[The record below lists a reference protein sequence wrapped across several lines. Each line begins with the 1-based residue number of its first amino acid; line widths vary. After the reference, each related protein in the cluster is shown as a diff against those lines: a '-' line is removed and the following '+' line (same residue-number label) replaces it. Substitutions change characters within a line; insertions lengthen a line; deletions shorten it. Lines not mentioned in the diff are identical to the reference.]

1 MSQQYGPLSHL
12 QLIPADKIFAF
23 YNNETNTL
31 KLSAQGEAVH
41 ITRDIHF
48 KRIKTIGGLRF
59 QLLGWVGPVT
69 LGDSPYTADSY
80 FNIELPSRVFPTG
93 LVGIETANNKQW
105 VVEIESLLKNG
116 SQKPLSA
123 SLATGDADDSVEL
136 VPPQEPIIA
145 ELGKPFTIQ
154 QRDEFKGKGGTVNIS
169 FDKNFVALSDAG
181 VVNSKQIEWTFDPI
195 QTGNTEITVFVS
207 QHEPPFSFRVPY
219 EVTIKPPHNTGA
231 LNTLAELSVA
241 GLVPAN
247 DSSSANKK
255 NGGGNVPGEVLHW
268 DGFVNAGINAIK
280 KQHPDAELYN
290 VSARSFTGQPVDNEW
305 GLGKLNIMT
314 RVGDRKFGVVK
325 STGWGEFGQVETV
338 PALLGNDIVPWPV
351 SLEIHEAFAILR
363 KGGFQQLVQD
373 LSLLKPL
380 NPAFNQPFYVFHI
393 GSQFIAVGVDDRK
406 VHNFGVTG
414 QEVQQS

>member
-1 MSQQYGPLSHL
+1 MSQQHGPLSNL
-12 QLIPADKIFAF
+12 QLIPADKITAF
-23 YNNETNTL
+23 YNNETKTL
-31 KLSAQGEAVH
+31 KLSAQGKAVP

-48 KRIKTIGGLRF
+48 KRIRTIGGLRF

-69 LGDSPYTADSY
+69 RGDSPYTADSY

-123 SLATGDADDSVEL
+123 S
-136 VPPQEPIIA
+136 EPIIA

-169 FDKNFVALSDAG
+169 FDKNFVALTDAG
-181 VVNSKQIEWTFDPI
+181 VVNSKQIEWTFNPI
-195 QTGNTEITVFVS
+195 QTGNTEIAVFVS

-219 EVTIKPPHNTGA
+219 EVTIKPPHNAGA
-231 LNTLAELSVA
+231 LNTLARLPVA
-241 GLVPAN
+241 GLAPAN
-247 DSSSANKK
+247 GSSSAKK
-255 NGGGNVPGEVLHW
+255 NGGASIPGERLHW
-268 DGFVNAGINAIK
+268 DGFVNVGINAIK

-305 GLGKLNIMT
+305 DLGKLDITM
-314 RVGDRKFGVVK
+314 RIGDRKFGVVK

-363 KGGFQQLVQD
+363 KGGFQQPIQD
-373 LSLLKPL
+373 LSLRKPL
-380 NPAFNQPFYVFHI
+380 HPEFNQRFYVFHV

-406 VHNFGVTG
+406 VHYFGVTG
-414 QEVQQS
+414 QELQQS